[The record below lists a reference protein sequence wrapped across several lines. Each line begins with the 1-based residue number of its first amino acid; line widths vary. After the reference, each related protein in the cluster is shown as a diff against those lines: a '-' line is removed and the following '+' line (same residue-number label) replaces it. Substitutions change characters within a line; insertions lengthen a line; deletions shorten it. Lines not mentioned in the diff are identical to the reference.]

1 MKSGYK
7 QTKPT
12 IQKLIDEAQQG
23 GGGGSSTPDIAIDT
37 SGTVTYHNG
46 ATSITGEITIQ
57 DDGIVNLSTVIDYMG
72 VYSLVKDIYA
82 NFDIELERNSN
93 SYLLQNSA
101 IYFQDTTLTAQIT
114 NNTFNLCVPVL
125 DGDKIKLRISSKAL
139 DQASCATIIN
149 NLTTRY
155 LIQKWV

>member
-23 GGGGSSTPDIAIDT
+23 GESSTPDIAIDT

-46 ATSITGEITIQ
+46 ATAITGEITISH
-57 DDGIVNLSTVIDYMG
+57 DGIATLSTVIDYMG

-82 NFDIELERNSN
+82 DFDIELVRNSN
-93 SYLLQNSA
+93 TYYLQNSA
-101 IYFQDTTLTAQIT
+101 MNFQDTTLTAQIT
-114 NNTFNLCVPVL
+114 NNTFNLCVPVKAE
-125 DGDKIKLRISSKAL
+125 DKIKLRISSKEL
-139 DQASCATIIN
+139 NQAACATIIN
-149 NLTTRY
+149 NLTTKY